1 MDMGAE
7 TSSTHLI
14 FFIVAMVIAAGVA
27 GVIYTNVNAIVNAS
41 QVSTGTLSKQL
52 RTDIT
57 IINDPDNIPRSGNV
71 YTIYVLNSGK
81 STLTTEY
88 VSVLIN
94 GVYIPEEDI
103 QKSIIGGGNTTV
115 WRQVDILQMDITY
128 PAMPNGD
135 NTIRVITENGVDD
148 TFDFIV

>member
-1 MDMGAE
+1 MGAE

-14 FFIVAMVIAAGVA
+14 FFIVAMIIAAGVA
-27 GVIYTNVNAIVNAS
+27 SVIYTNVNAISNAS
-41 QVSTGTLSKQL
+41 YISSSTLAQQL

-71 YTIYVLNSGK
+71 YTFYVLNTGK

-94 GVYIPEEDI
+94 GVYITDDI
-103 QKSIIGGGNTTV
+103 DKSIINGGSTTT
-115 WRQVDILQMDITY
+115 WRQEDILQIVINY
-128 PAMPNGD
+128 PLMPNGD
-135 NTIRVITENGVDD
+135 NYIKVITENGVYD
-148 TFDFIV
+148 TFEFTI